1 MTEAWTPQKLE
12 QAWRIFDKA
21 VGVIADGICVPTDEL
36 RAYLLEGAV
45 PQMGSRSAKR
55 TVGQQVVDCHEAHP
69 DWNARQVAIYLGV
82 AYDTVRGLGARHGV
96 QWPRAAVDAALLG
109 AVTSDRFVLQDATG
123 QCLHMTCEQMTGDR
137 SYRWV
142 GSAKQLLVV
151 RERYPG
157 AKALKAVKLVS

>member
-1 MTEAWTPQKLE
+1 MEAWTPQKLE

-21 VGVIADGICVPTDEL
+21 VGVIADGIHVPSQEL

-45 PQMGSRSAKR
+45 PPMGARSSKR

-69 DWNARQVAIYLGV
+69 DWNARQVALYLGV

-96 QWPRAAVDAALLG
+96 QWPKAAVDAALVG

-123 QCLHMTCEQMTGDR
+123 QYLHMSCEQMTSDR

-142 GSAKQLLVV
+142 GSAKQLLVA
-151 RERYPG
+151 RERY
-157 AKALKAVKLVS
+157 AKAKPLKAVKVIP